1 MANQKN
7 FIKGSAREV
16 EFSNGGSVL
25 NISLNMQQLQE
36 LEQTK
41 GYVNLTISA
50 RREADQY
57 GNTHMIYENTFKPK
71 EGAASAP
78 AAKKPAAKKSAPA
91 GDDGD
96 DLPF

>member
-71 EGAASAP
+71 EGAQ
-78 AAKKPAAKKSAPA
+78 AATPKAKPAAKKAAPD
-91 GDDGD
+91 GDTED